1 VVFSFFKKDPK
12 DNRKS
17 TPGRGKPLTPGL
29 RTGGGTEVATRPTAK
44 PLGRPLAGPS
54 TRFPDRPGANTG
66 SPNGNAAADAERVRV
81 NGRLTAAK
89 IDAIEAEMARDMMGG
104 PRTNVLAPATTIAP
118 ITGMMSTTI
127 APTTTATAARFE
139 QTQIDED
146 AGSNSELL
154 AGNIDAIEIN
164 TASGS
169 SVIDESAI
177 LFSNG
182 QFDGAEAVLRAGL
195 RRDDLGSA
203 TRMAWLMLFEIVN
216 QRGDRAGFEQLT
228 MDYAVRFQNSP
239 PAWIDFSE
247 TVTGGPAAAC
257 PAAPA
262 SGAAAAV
269 AATSG
274 ACVRLPESID
284 ATIVDHLERLRSLT
298 ASQAAVQLDASDAK
312 VVDVAGASL
321 MLRVLGAFKRSH
333 RELTLVGAT
342 TLAEAL
348 SRAVESGRRDASDA
362 LWMLLLDVLRMLSR
376 HDEFEET
383 AIQYCI
389 TYEVSPPQWEAPLP
403 NLKVAPPTSPSAAAT
418 EPVSSSAPFE
428 LRGVVDG
435 DGEPHFSRLLTVGR
449 SQTQII
455 IDCSQLRRLSFS
467 AGSTLLGTLR
477 KLNQAGATVELR
489 QASILVAALLH
500 LLGVAAFAE
509 VQSRHS

>member
-12 DNRKS
+12 DSRKPG
-17 TPGRGKPLTPGL
+17 PGRGKPLTPGP

-44 PLGRPLAGPS
+44 PLGRPLSGPS

-66 SPNGNAAADAERVRV
+66 SPNGRAADAERVRD
-81 NGRLTAAK
+81 NARLTAAK

-104 PRTNVLAPATTIAP
+104 GPRTNVVAPATIIAP
-118 ITGMMSTTI
+118 VTGLMSTTI

-139 QTQIDED
+139 QTQIDAD

-169 SVIDESAI
+169 SVIDEAAI

-182 QFDGAEAVLRAGL
+182 QLDSAEAVLRAGL

-216 QRGDRAGFEQLT
+216 QRGDRAAFEQLT

-239 PAWIDFSE
+239 PAWIEFSE
-247 TVTGGPAAAC
+247 AAAVRPAAAAAL
-257 PAAPA
+257 PATPVAA
-262 SGAAAAV
+262 SGA
-269 AATSG
+269 S
-274 ACVRLPESID
+274 VRLPEAID
-284 ATIVDHLERLRSLT
+284 ASIVAHLEKLRALT
-298 ASQAAVQLDASDAK
+298 ASHAAVQLDASDARL
-312 VVDVAGASL
+312 VDVAGAGL
-321 MLRVLGAFKRSH
+321 LLRVLGAFKRSH
-333 RELTLVGAT
+333 RELTLVGAA

-348 SRAVESGRRDASDA
+348 SRAVESGRRDSSDA
-362 LWMLLLDVLRMLSR
+362 LWMLQLDLLRMLNR
-376 HDEFEET
+376 HDEFEEA

-403 NLKVAPPTSPSAAAT
+403 NLKVAPPTVPSGVAT
-418 EPVSSSAPFE
+418 EPESTGAPFE

-435 DGEPHFSRLLTVGR
+435 EGEPHLSRLLTAGR
-449 SQTQII
+449 NQTQIL
-455 IDCSQLRRLSFS
+455 IDCSQLQRLSFS
-467 AGSTLLGTLR
+467 AGSALLGTLR
-477 KLNQAGATVELR
+477 RLNQAGATIELQ
-489 QASILVAALLH
+489 QASALVGALLH
-500 LLGVAAFAE
+500 LLGVAAFAT
-509 VQSRHS
+509 VRSRHS

>member
-1 VVFSFFKKDPK
+1 MVFSFFKKDPK
-12 DNRKS
+12 DNRKAQ
-17 TPGRGKPLTPGL
+17 PGRGKPVTSGF

-44 PLGRPLAGPS
+44 PLGRPLSGPS

-66 SPNGNAAADAERVRV
+66 GPNGKAAADAERVRD
-81 NGRLTAAK
+81 NARLTAAK

-104 PRTNVLAPATTIAP
+104 GPRTNVAAPATTVAP
-118 ITGMMSTTI
+118 STAIMYTTI
-127 APTTTATAARFE
+127 APTTTATAVRFE
-139 QTQIDED
+139 QTQIDAD

-164 TASGS
+164 TAGGS

-182 QFDGAEAVLRAGL
+182 QFEGAEAVLRAGL

-228 MDYAVRFQNSP
+228 MDYAVRFPNSP
-239 PAWIDFSE
+239 PAWFEFSD
-247 TVTGGPAAAC
+247 TTMGDPAANGAGAPAAA
-257 PAAPA
+257 
-262 SGAAAAV
+262 V
-269 AATSG
+269 TSFG
-274 ACVRLPESID
+274 ACVRLPEAID
-284 ATIVDHLERLRSLT
+284 ATIVGHLEKLRSLT
-298 ASQAAVQLDASDAK
+298 ASHAAVQLDASDAR

-333 RELTLVGAT
+333 RELTLVGAA

-348 SRAVESGRRDASDA
+348 SRAVESGRRDSSDA
-362 LWMLLLDVLRMLSR
+362 LWMLQLELLRMLNR
-376 HDEFEET
+376 HDDFEET

-403 NLKVAPPTSPSAAAT
+403 NLKVAPPTAPPAAAA
-418 EPVSSSAPFE
+418 ESVSANVPFE

-435 DGEPHFSRLLTVGR
+435 EGEPHLSRLLTAGR
-449 SQTQII
+449 NQTEIV

-467 AGSTLLGTLR
+467 AGSALLGTLR
-477 KLNQAGATVELR
+477 KLNQAGARIELR
-489 QASILVAALLH
+489 QSSALVGALLQ
-500 LLGVAAFAE
+500 LLGVTAFAQ
-509 VQSRHS
+509 VQSRHT